1 MTNQLYGSEMTLRE
15 WMRRNPYREGA
26 SLRKLAKA
34 AALQLRE
41 LHLKQRLHLELRPE
55 QFIISADGE
64 GLRLAGYR
72 RDTFWKQEEHDK
84 HGDSPAPNFGSLPE
98 ALPYCSPEST
108 GRMQR
113 RIDERSDLYSLGAIL
128 YELVAGR
135 PPFSAATSLE
145 WVYMHLAQTPP
156 PLSAPG
162 SPVVDGQLEAIIM
175 KLLAKNPDQRYQ
187 TADQLIHDLDQSGT
201 SDEAYIELQGF
212 YGREYE
218 LNVLTQAFY
227 SACFGSTEIVYVT
240 GEAGIGKTSLIHAAF
255 RDLRKNHRFYY
266 ISGKF
271 QQLATGV
278 PYQPVIGAFRG
289 LVRHMLGE
297 GMAYT
302 EQLKIRLQHAL
313 GANAAIMTAIIPELE
328 LLTGIS
334 PFPEELPSNES
345 QKRFIYT
352 FRRFTQALAS
362 RDCPIV
368 LFIDDLQ
375 WADASSLQ
383 LIHALLCDPECQYL
397 LFVCS
402 YRPSELGLDS
412 LPGYEEN
419 GSISDQAAVRH
430 LELAPLDRE
439 HIGRMMS
446 ETLDVQADITYPLTE
461 MLYRESG
468 GNPFHFR
475 QILLRLRD
483 DHIVRYDE
491 AKRSWQWDIGQMMN
505 LSPHYAVQTL
515 IRHRLER
522 LSDNER
528 KLLQMAS
535 CIGSEFDPAIIA
547 EAAGQPLSVEDWTM
561 METEGLLKSSR
572 PDRYF
577 FVHDSIQKLIYSEL
591 GSEVKQ
597 AFHQAIGETLLTRQS
612 GSEDIPF
619 DAINHLNQGSDT
631 LSDPV
636 SIRTLARRNLD
647 AGAGAK
653 AASAYDMA
661 LSYFAKGVEL
671 LRPYPAELALELG
684 FELQLQHAE
693 CLYLCGSHHES
704 EAGLQLLLQRASNTS
719 ERSRVQL
726 LRIMQLINQGKY
738 AEGTELGLTCLREHG
753 IDISPKLEQSRL
765 KVEAARIEQ
774 ILEERMDQLGE
785 LPDMSDPETILIMN
799 LMFAITP
806 STFFTNKNV
815 YAQLMCKALE
825 LTLQY
830 GNTPVSAAVYTAVGM
845 LLGTDHGNYSLGLA
859 VGKVGVELSRRYNLA
874 SIKSKTYTIFGG
886 VLSQFAGDSRE
897 SESYLAQALSSGLES
912 GDYIFASYAVGAH
925 VNAIYARVP
934 LSKLNRTISDYMD
947 VLETTRDDFV
957 LQNLYLYR
965 QLALAL
971 QGATASPESFSSAGF
986 DEEQFLDRISG
997 GETAVTTLFQ
1007 YCAYKTQLCFL
1018 LGYYQ
1023 EAADWARQG
1032 RQHEAYATHLPH
1044 LAEGLFYELLAR
1056 LALKPLEASIERGN
1070 TKEAVSRK
1078 EANGSRKASD
1088 FGTRTIAESL
1098 TVFRH
1103 WASIAPAR
1111 YLSRA
1116 VVLEAEYA
1124 RVSEKLEQAEALYDQ
1139 AIREARESDDI
1150 AAGSIAAEL
1159 AARHYR
1165 ERGKSTSA
1173 FYYLEL
1179 ALQGYSRWELAIKVT
1194 QLKELE
1200 AHWTNQDKPD
1210 LPPLAEY
1217 QASGGAR
1224 GVSSLSEITLAG
1236 DASYSHHLDLDAIL
1250 KTAEMIGGQ
1259 DDTATAL
1266 RNILNTIVTYA
1277 GATTGAL
1284 LTGGSERLYVQ
1295 AYFDIHS
1302 SDVFT
1307 PTGLNNDSLSLPE
1320 GLIRYTLLTQEEVR
1334 YSPEEESW
1342 LDHNPYI
1349 AERKP
1354 QSVLCLPV
1362 TVHGTMQGVLYLENR
1377 HAAGVFA
1384 PRHQPVLL
1392 AMAAHAL
1399 FLCALQT
1406 AADKAGAHSDAAELP
1421 ELPQTEM
1428 LEEPLTERELEV
1440 LALLAAGL
1448 SNKEIAEHLIIATG
1462 TVKVH
1467 IKNLFAKLK
1476 VNRRTKA
1483 IAQAKELKLLN

>member
-1 MTNQLYGSEMTLRE
+1 
-15 WMRRNPYREGA
+15 MRQNPYREGA

-34 AALQLRE
+34 AASRLRE
-41 LHLKQRLHLELRPE
+41 LHLKHRLHLELRPE
-55 QFIISADGE
+55 QFIVSADGE
-64 GLRLAGYR
+64 GLLLAGHGR
-72 RDTFWKQEEHDK
+72 ETIWKQDG
-84 HGDSPAPNFGSLPE
+84 HGDSPAPDFGSLPE
-98 ALPYCSPEST
+98 GLPYCSPEST

-135 PPFSAATSLE
+135 PPFSAVTPLE

-162 SPVVDGQLEAIIM
+162 TPVIDGQLEAIIM

-187 TADQLIHDLDQSGT
+187 TADQLIHDLDQAGT
-201 SDEAYIELQGF
+201 SGEAYVESQGF

-218 LNVLTQAFY
+218 LNALTQAFY

-255 RDLRKNHRFYY
+255 RELRKNHRFYY

-297 GMAYT
+297 GKAHT
-302 EQLKIRLQHAL
+302 EQLKTRLQHAL

-328 LLTGIS
+328 LLAGSS

-402 YRPSELGLDS
+402 YRPSELGLES

-430 LELAPLDRE
+430 LELTPLDRE

-446 ETLDVQADITYPLTE
+446 ETLDVQADFTYPLTE

-483 DHIVRYDE
+483 DHIFRYDE

-547 EAAGQPLSVEDWTM
+547 EAAGQPLSVEDWTK

-572 PDRYF
+572 PERYF

-591 GSEVKQ
+591 GRKVKQ
-597 AFHQAIGETLLTRQS
+597 TFHQAIGETLLTRQS
-612 GSEDIPF
+612 GIEDIPF

-661 LSYFAKGVEL
+661 LSYFGKGVEL

-693 CLYLCGSHHES
+693 CLYLCGRHHES
-704 EAGLQLLLQRASNTS
+704 EAGIQLLLQRASSKS
-719 ERSRVQL
+719 ERSRVQM

-753 IDISPKLEQSRL
+753 INILPKLEQSRM

-774 ILEERMDQLGE
+774 ILEERLDQLGE
-785 LPDMSDPETILIMN
+785 LHDMSDPETILIMN

-934 LSKLNRTISDYMD
+934 LSKLNRTINDYMT

-971 QGATASPESFSSAGF
+971 QGATSSPESFSSAGF
-986 DEEQFLDRISG
+986 NEDEFLSLISG

-1023 EAADWARQG
+1023 EAAEWARQG
-1032 RQHEAYATHLPH
+1032 REHEAYATHLPH

-1056 LALKPLEASIERGN
+1056 LALKLPEASIEAGDA
-1070 TKEAVSRK
+1070 KEADNVK
-1078 EANGSRKASD
+1078 EAYGSRKASD
-1088 FGTRTIAESL
+1088 FGTRTIAEGL
-1098 TVFRH
+1098 CVFRY
-1103 WASIAPAR
+1103 WATIAPAR

-1124 RVSEKLEQAEALYDQ
+1124 RVSEQPEQAEALYDQ
-1139 AIREARESDDI
+1139 AIREARESEDI

-1165 ERGKSTSA
+1165 ERGKSNSA
-1173 FYYLEL
+1173 SYYLEL

-1200 AHWTNQDKPD
+1200 ALWARQDEPN
-1210 LPPLAEY
+1210 LPPLANNRNP
-1217 QASGGAR
+1217 GAER
-1224 GVSSLSEITLAG
+1224 GSLPGSEAPLNG
-1236 DASYSHHLDLDAIL
+1236 DTRDTYYGRLLDLDAIL

-1266 RNILNTIVTYA
+1266 RNILYTIVTYA

-1284 LTGGSERLYVQ
+1284 LTSNSEVLYVQ
-1295 AYFDIHS
+1295 AYYDIHS
-1302 SDVFT
+1302 SDAFT
-1307 PTGLNNDSLSLPE
+1307 PAELNDSFPLPE
-1320 GLIRYTLLTQEEVR
+1320 GVIRYTLLTQEMVR
-1334 YSPEEESW
+1334 YSLEEESW

-1354 QSVLCLPV
+1354 QSILCLPV
-1362 TVHGTMQGVLYLENR
+1362 TVHGTMQGALYLENW
-1377 HAAGVFA
+1377 HAAGVFSS
-1384 PRHQPVLL
+1384 RHQPVLL

-1399 FLCALQT
+1399 FLCALQNV
-1406 AADKAGAHSDAAELP
+1406 ADKAGALPHAADQP
-1421 ELPQTEM
+1421 VSQQTEM

-1483 IAQAKELKLLN
+1483 IAQAKELKLLD